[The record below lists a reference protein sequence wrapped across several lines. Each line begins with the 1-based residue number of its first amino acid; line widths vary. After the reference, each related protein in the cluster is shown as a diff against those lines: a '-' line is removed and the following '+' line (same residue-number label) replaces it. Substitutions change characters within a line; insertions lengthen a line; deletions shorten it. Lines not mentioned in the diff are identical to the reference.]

1 MTRKF
6 VGACSLFISIAVAML
21 SDLPGAW
28 SASSYWSA
36 FTYGNY
42 WGVRDG
48 DTKLYLNLSSY
59 KQASKLAHKLKKV
72 MSKDTG
78 LYDPGSGPCHDPKPG
93 TQC

>member
-6 VGACSLFISIAVAML
+6 VGACGLVILIAVAML
-21 SDLPGAW
+21 SGLAGAW
-28 SASSYWSA
+28 SASSYWSP
-36 FTYGNY
+36 FQDGNS

-48 DTKLYLNLSSY
+48 DTYLHLNLSY
-59 KQASKLAHKLKKV
+59 KKATKLAHKLNKV